1 MTRFIKEDTCLYM
14 TCDLSNLGVY
24 EKAKAIVNFCDKDI
38 KEFEKN
44 IDRAIV
50 DIFERNGINITSTN
64 KSVLKVAFATL
75 KQKGRDIEITDL
87 YKDQVDLYN
96 SELIKE
102 TKYFTICLEDDTYL
116 QVGVSVEEK
125 KLHGR
130 FEL

>member
-1 MTRFIKEDTCLYM
+1 MTRFIKEDNCLYM
-14 TCDLSNLGVY
+14 TYDLSNLGVY
-24 EKAKAIVNFCDKDI
+24 ERAKAIVDFCDKDI

-50 DIFERNGINITSTN
+50 DIFERNGINITSTKKN
-64 KSVLKVAFATL
+64 ALKVAFATL
-75 KQKGRDIEITDL
+75 KRKGKDIEITDL
-87 YKDQVDLYN
+87 YKEQVDLYN

-102 TKYFTICLEDDTYL
+102 TKYFTIWLEDDTYL

-125 KLHGR
+125 QLHGR

>member
-1 MTRFIKEDTCLYM
+1 MTRFIKEDNCLYM
-14 TCDLSNLGVY
+14 TYDLSNLGVY
-24 EKAKAIVNFCDKDI
+24 ERAKAIVDFCDKDI

-50 DIFERNGINITSTN
+50 DIFERNGINITSTKKN
-64 KSVLKVAFATL
+64 ALKVAFATL
-75 KQKGRDIEITDL
+75 KRKGKDIEITDL
-87 YKDQVDLYN
+87 YKEQVDLYK

-102 TKYFTICLEDDTYL
+102 TKYFTIWLEDDTYL

-125 KLHGR
+125 QLHGR